1 LDQGLARVSP
11 RIGDKA
17 CAEALLTSERAA
29 RAAKRGLWADP
40 NFAPL
45 PSDDLA
51 RLTAQQGRFSLVESK
66 VLSVRESGGT
76 IYLNFGR
83 RWTRDFSVIFAS
95 RLRRSFITA
104 GIEPKSLEGRR
115 ILVRGFIEQRNGPII
130 EVAAPEQIETVN

>member
-51 RLTAQQGRFSLVESK
+51 RLTAQQGRFTLVESM